1 MEICWTTQDIML
13 NLDHEL
19 DPLGSE
25 LRCVSDG
32 FLWFLLLKLIMKLLW
47 MTLSVFLVC
56 AEADNMREVKV
67 ELGQNA
73 TLNCSVDI
81 SDMYW
86 YMEIHNKFRVNILR
100 TFGKTGDDTEYCFPE
115 FKTKYSVL
123 ENRLVITN
131 VTAEDCR
138 LYFCAQ
144 RKNDIIHFEE
154 TIQLVS
160 DVSITPSTNYSE
172 PRSTE
177 RHIQRTWQSEPV
189 IFTSFALNILLFLI
203 GFCFTYLSL
212 KRNISKYQVNEPS
225 PLTSDTQERLET
237 PQLPET
243 HSECIF
249 YKSQLPPSTL
259 P

>member
-1 MEICWTTQDIML
+1 
-13 NLDHEL
+13 
-19 DPLGSE
+19 
-25 LRCVSDG
+25 
-32 FLWFLLLKLIMKLLW
+32 MKLLW
-47 MTLSVFLVC
+47 MILSVFLVC

-67 ELGQNA
+67 ELGQNV

-86 YMEIHNKFRVNILR
+86 YMEIHSQLRVNILR
-100 TFGKTGDDTEYCFPE
+100 TFGKTDNDPEYFSPE

-144 RKNDIIHFEE
+144 KKNDIIHFEE

-177 RHIQRTWQSEPV
+177 QQQHIQRTWLSGPV
-189 IFTSFALNILLFLI
+189 IFTSFALNAFLVLFLI

-225 PLTSDTQERLET
+225 PLTSDTQESLET
-237 PQLPET
+237 PQVSLLVGFNHRRLCEQKYIDCASCDDELGSPE
-243 HSECIF
+243 
-249 YKSQLPPSTL
+249 
-259 P
+259 